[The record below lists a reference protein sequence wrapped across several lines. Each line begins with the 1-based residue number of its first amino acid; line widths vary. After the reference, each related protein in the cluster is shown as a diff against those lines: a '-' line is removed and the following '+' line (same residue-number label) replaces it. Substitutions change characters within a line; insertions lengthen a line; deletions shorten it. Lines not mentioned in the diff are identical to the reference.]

1 LKEFF
6 ANIITFK
13 KKLDEHFED
22 STTRHKTKGYNNVKY
37 KGNKDYP
44 KLIMDMVSPS
54 WKLLFEA
61 LFSHQLSLK
70 RGKGFWQPRGT
81 PEGGN
86 GHEKREVGWVFIGK
100 VRHQLSVRPADIQQ
114 P

>member
-22 STTRHKTKGYNNVKY
+22 STKAITVLNTRETRIT
-37 KGNKDYP
+37 P
-44 KLIMDMVSPS
+44 KLSMDMVSPS

-61 LFSHQLSLK
+61 LFPHQTFS
-70 RGKGFWQPRGT
+70 
-81 PEGGN
+81 
-86 GHEKREVGWVFIGK
+86 
-100 VRHQLSVRPADIQQ
+100 
-114 P
+114 